1 MIKSGQA
8 YHAAIT
14 GDARRVLLRAVIDI
28 ISPDIVFQ
36 AGGTSGQIPWSNL
49 EQIHDKVFGN
59 PTKYATLERDRW
71 ALDGTWDLLP
81 DDPTQTVG
89 QMGYIGNVLSGAD
102 GTFSTPPWVELRFSG
117 VSVLQACSVYFPG
130 NAYDGVPEDFTVEV
144 KQGGTAYHTRT
155 YTGNTEHHVALEGF
169 TVNNPDAIRVTVTK
183 WSRPSRRMR
192 VVEIVPG
199 VYETWDGGMIA
210 EFSVKQQGNV
220 AATALPYGTCTL
232 KIDNL
237 SRRFE
242 PRSKNGIFQSIEE
255 RQGIDV
261 SLGVRLADGTDEY
274 KRLGIFYQYSGGW
287 KTGDNGLTMQWTLVD
302 IIGLMA
308 NREFIAPATLPTTLG
323 GWIGALAAQLGV
335 NFKDRWHVDPNY
347 TALPVTVR
355 VAEDLQ
361 GKKCGDIL
369 RWVCQATGTWPRADA
384 STGDLTAEPLWSE
397 GNKVTLD
404 NLNSYPTMKA
414 NGDVAA
420 LIFTINDGAD
430 TKYIVSGNATSSSET
445 ISIDNPFI
453 KTEAQALAAARLILS
468 TYGGNVLD
476 LTGRGDPSSEIGDVE
491 TVWLDESQATTAR
504 LTMQTFQFS
513 GGVMQGCQSQL
524 LQADGSFL
532 FTERTVITQ
541 PGTWKAPAG
550 KRKLYIICVGRGGDG
565 TPGTNGTWDE
575 AGEDGINGSGGLVW
589 AGTININ
596 EQQTFAVTIGQE
608 TTFGVYSSANGKRY
622 DNGYTDVRSGSS
634 YGRSGVKAPKP
645 GSGDGGIRG
654 IGGIKGNKHKETNRK
669 RVTDENGNQH
679 WEYVEV
685 TVIDNYPGKASPPST
700 GVPGCVVVYWDK

>member
-1 MIKSGQA
+1 MIKSGEA
-8 YHAAIT
+8 YRAAIT

-28 ISPDIVFQ
+28 ISPDIVFG
-36 AGGTSGQIPWSNL
+36 AGETSGQIPWSKL
-49 EQIHDKVFGN
+49 EQLHDKVFGN

-102 GTFSTPPWVELRFSG
+102 GTFATPPWMELQFSG
-117 VSVLQACSVYFPG
+117 VSVLQACSVYFPD
-130 NAYDGVPEDFTVEV
+130 NDYDGLPEDFTVEV

-155 YTGNTEHHVALEGF
+155 YTGNTAASVALEGF
-169 TVNNPDAIRVTVTK
+169 TVHDPDAIRVTVTK

-199 VYETWDGGMIA
+199 VYEEWDGGMIA
-210 EFSVKQQGNV
+210 EFSVKQQGNI
-220 AATALPYGTCTL
+220 AATALPYGTCTI

-242 PRSKNGIFQSIEE
+242 PRSKNGLFQSIEE
-255 RQGIDV
+255 RQGIDI

-287 KTGDNGLTMQWTLVD
+287 RTGDNGLTMQWNLVD
-302 IIGLMA
+302 IIGLLA
-308 NREFIAPATLPTTLG
+308 NREFLTPSTLPTTLG

-335 NFKDRWHVDPNY
+335 NFKDRWHVDPDY

-355 VAEDLQ
+355 TAEDVQ

-397 GNKVTLD
+397 GNRVTLD

-445 ISIDNPFI
+445 VSIDNPFI

-513 GGVMQGCQSQL
+513 DGVMQGCQSQL

-532 FTERTVITQ
+532 YQGREVITT

-550 KRKLYIICVGRGGDG
+550 KKSLRVVLVGKGGDG
-565 TPGTNGTWDE
+565 TKGADGNFE
-575 AGEDGINGSGGLVW
+575 NAGADGVDGLGGLVW

-596 EQQTFAVTIGQE
+596 EGQE
-608 TTFGVYSSANGKRY
+608 FPVAFGEDTTFGAYSSANGKRY
-622 DNGYTDVRSGSS
+622 DNGYTDVASGDSF
-634 YGRSGVKAPKP
+634 GRTGVAKP
-645 GSGDGGIRG
+645 VPGTGDGGA
-654 IGGIKGNKHKETNRK
+654 GGKGGTKGQGHYETSYNSQGNP
-669 RVTDENGNQH
+669 NGTY
-679 WEYVEV
+679 WAVDV
-685 TVIDNYPGKASPPST
+685 PPGKGANGAK
-700 GVPGCVVVYWDK
+700 GVFGCVVVYWDKEGA